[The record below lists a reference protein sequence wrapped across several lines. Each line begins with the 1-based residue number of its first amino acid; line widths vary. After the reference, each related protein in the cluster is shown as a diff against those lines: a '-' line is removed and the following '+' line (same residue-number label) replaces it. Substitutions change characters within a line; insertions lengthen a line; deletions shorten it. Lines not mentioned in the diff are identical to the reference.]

1 MPVRTWGAMGIV
13 AAVLAFFA
21 PSALAAGPVA
31 QATRVGPVPH
41 QQQLQ
46 LVLPL
51 NANLAGLES
60 FAQSV
65 NTPGS
70 PSYGQ
75 YQSIAT
81 LARRFGA
88 GPAASSRVIA
98 YMRAAGATD
107 VKLDAT
113 RLFVDATMSA
123 PRAAR
128 VFGTPLAVFH
138 AARLGR
144 FVAPTRA
151 TRVPPAMRGLVTTVV
166 GLDTRSLTG
175 SSYAHAAKGV
185 RVAAKTGVRAD
196 ATQAHAAAV
205 APSSAAPLTG
215 SPSGCGPALAVQG
228 FTPNQYQTAYGLA
241 PLFASGLRGEGE
253 RVALIEIDGFRFTD
267 LTSFAS
273 CFGLGVPP
281 VRGFGVGLKHPLPPG
296 GEATLDVEV
305 LDAAAPGL
313 KGIDVYETKP
323 SASATLRALT
333 APLQNKGFRP
343 QVISASLGLCEP
355 DVFLAIGL
363 KGVRSVE
370 GSLAMAAGSGIS
382 FLASSGDSGSADCVD
397 LTGEPVARLSVNYPS
412 SSPWVTGVGGTN
424 FALTP
429 ANTIAAQIV
438 WNDTSL
444 QPGAAGGGGTSQL
457 FKRPSYQK
465 GTVNKNRRFLPDVSM
480 LADIAPGYTVFCSA
494 TPDCVNSQSTNPWQ
508 TVGGTSAAT
517 PLLAGGLALVD
528 QSQRLNG
535 RHDVGFVNPLLYK
548 IGRNPALR
556 GNVFSDVQEFSNDI
570 GPFITRNHR
579 SLGCC
584 SAGPGFD
591 RASGWGSVNL
601 TGLAGTAFTLTHP
614 HVGLSLPRHQHP
626 AKLGALFATLS
637 CSAACRVGAFAD
649 VRIGGGRPFKIVSG
663 IATLGAAGKTT
674 VLMGFGSRHL
684 HDMRSGLHHHRG
696 VTINVF
702 GRLYGGSGT
711 HIVARTGSKTLRI
724 HG

>member
-1 MPVRTWGAMGIV
+1 M
-13 AAVLAFFA
+13 
-21 PSALAAGPVA
+21 
-31 QATRVGPVPH
+31 
-41 QQQLQ
+41 
-46 LVLPL
+46 LPL
-51 NANLAGLES
+51 NADLAGLES

-75 YQSIAT
+75 YESVAR

-88 GPAASSRVIA
+88 GPAASSRVMA

-123 PRAAR
+123 PQAAR
-128 VFGTPLAVFH
+128 VFSTPLAVFH
-138 AARLGR
+138 GARLGR
-144 FVAPTRA
+144 FVAPTHA
-151 TRVPPAMRGLVTTVV
+151 ARVPVALQGLVTTVV

-175 SSYAHAAKGV
+175 KSYTHASKGV
-185 RVAAKTGVRAD
+185 RSKAKTGVGAD
-196 ATQAHAAAV
+196 VRAHAAA
-205 APSSAAPLTG
+205 AQPSSVAPLTG

-228 FTPNQYQTAYGLA
+228 FTPNQYETAYGLA

-253 RVALIEIDGFRFTD
+253 RVALIEIDGFRASD
-267 LTSFAS
+267 LSSFAS
-273 CFGLGVPP
+273 CFGLSVPP
-281 VRGFGVGLKHPLPPG
+281 VRGFGVGLKHALPPG

-333 APLQNKGFRP
+333 SPLQNRGFRP

-363 KGVRSVE
+363 KGLRSVE

-382 FLASSGDSGSADCVD
+382 FLASSGDQGSADCVD
-397 LTGEPVARLSVNYPS
+397 LTGSPVARLSVNYPS

-465 GTVNKNRRFLPDVSM
+465 GTVTKNRRFLPDVSM

-494 TPDCVNSQSTNPWQ
+494 TPDCVNSESTNPWQ

-528 QSQRLNG
+528 ESQRLNG
-535 RHDVGFVNPLLYK
+535 RHDVGFVNPLLYR
-548 IGRNPALR
+548 IGRNRALR
-556 GNVFSDVQEFSNDI
+556 ASVFSDVQEFSNDI

-601 TGLAGTAFTLTHP
+601 AGLAGTAFRLTHP

-649 VRIGGGRPFKIVSG
+649 VRIGSGKAFKILSG

-674 VLMGFGSRHL
+674 VLMGFGSKHL
-684 HDMRSGLHHHRG
+684 SKMRSGLRHHRG
-696 VTINVF
+696 ITIKVF
-702 GRLYGGSGT
+702 GRLYGGGT
-711 HIVARTGSKTLRI
+711 HVVARTGSKTIHI

>member
-1 MPVRTWGAMGIV
+1 MRTWGALGIV
-13 AAVLAFFA
+13 AAVLAFLA
-21 PSALAAGPVA
+21 PSALASGPVA
-31 QATRVGPVPH
+31 QATRVGPVPR

-51 NANLAGLES
+51 NADLAGLES

-75 YQSIAT
+75 YESIAT

-88 GPAASSRVIA
+88 SPAASSRVMA

-123 PRAAR
+123 PRAAQ
-128 VFGTPLAVFH
+128 VFSTPLAVFH

-144 FVAPTRA
+144 FVAPTHA
-151 TRVPPAMRGLVTTVV
+151 ARVPTALQGLVTTVV

-175 SSYAHAAKGV
+175 KSYTHASKGV
-185 RVAAKTGVRAD
+185 RAKAKTGVGAD
-196 ATQAHAAAV
+196 VRAHAAAGQ
-205 APSSAAPLTG
+205 PSSVAPLTG
-215 SPSGCGPALAVQG
+215 SQSGCGPALAVQG
-228 FTPNQYQTAYGLA
+228 FTPNQYETAYGFA
-241 PLFASGLRGEGE
+241 PLFGSGLHGEGE
-253 RVALIEIDGFRFTD
+253 RVALIEIDGFRFSD

-273 CFGLGVPP
+273 CFGLSVPP
-281 VRGFGVGLKHPLPPG
+281 VRGFGVGLKHALPPG

-333 APLQNKGFRP
+333 SPLQNRGFKP

-363 KGVRSVE
+363 KGLRSVE

-382 FLASSGDSGSADCVD
+382 FLASSGDQGSADCVD
-397 LTGEPVARLSVNYPS
+397 LTGAPIARLSVNYPS

-465 GTVNKNRRFLPDVSM
+465 GTVTKDRRFLPDVSM

-494 TPDCVNSQSTNPWQ
+494 TPDCVNSESTNPWQ

-517 PLLAGGLALVD
+517 PLLAGGLAVVD
-528 QSQRLNG
+528 EALRLNG
-535 RHDVGFVNPLLYK
+535 RQGVGFANPLLYK
-548 IGRNPALR
+548 IGRNRALR
-556 GNVFSDVQEFSNDI
+556 GLVFSDVQEFSNDI
-570 GPFITRNHR
+570 GPFITRSHR

-584 SAGPGFD
+584 KAGPGFD
-591 RASGWGSVNL
+591 RASGWGSVNVAGL
-601 TGLAGTAFTLTHP
+601 TSAAEQLIHP
-614 HVGLSLPRHQHP
+614 RVGLSLPRHQHP

-637 CSAACRVGAFAD
+637 CSAACRVGALAD
-649 VRIGGGRPFKIVSG
+649 VRIGRGKAFKIFSG
-663 IATLGAAGKTT
+663 IAALGAAGKTT
-674 VLMGFGSRHL
+674 VLMGFGRKHL
-684 HDMRSGLHHHRG
+684 GKMRSGLHHHRG
-696 VTINVF
+696 ITITVF
-702 GRLYGGSGT
+702 GRLYGAGT
-711 HIVARTGSKTLRI
+711 HVVKQTGSKTLRI

>member
-1 MPVRTWGAMGIV
+1 VRTWGASGIV

-21 PSALAAGPVA
+21 PGALAAGPAA
-31 QATRVGPVPH
+31 QVTRVGPVPP
-41 QQQLQ
+41 QQQLE
-46 LVLPL
+46 LVLPM
-51 NANLAGLES
+51 NADLAGLES

-70 PSYGQ
+70 PEYGQ
-75 YQSIAT
+75 YESVAT

-88 GPAASSRVIA
+88 SPAASSRVMA

-113 RLFVDATMSA
+113 RLFVDATMTA

-138 AARLGR
+138 SARQGR
-144 FVAPTRA
+144 FVAPTSA
-151 TRVPPAMRGLVTTVV
+151 ARVPAALRGLVTTVV
-166 GLDTRSLTG
+166 GLNTRSLTG
-175 SSYAHAAKGV
+175 SSYTHAAKGV
-185 RVAAKTGVRAD
+185 RAKAKTGVRAD
-196 ATQAHAAAV
+196 VRAHAAA
-205 APSSAAPLTG
+205 APPSSAAPLTG
-215 SPSGCGPALAVQG
+215 TPSGCAPALAVQG
-228 FTPNQYQTAYGLA
+228 FTPVQYETAYGFA
-241 PLFASGLRGEGE
+241 PLFGSGLTGQGE

-333 APLQNKGFRP
+333 APLQNRGFKP

-363 KGVRSVE
+363 KGLRSVE

-382 FLASSGDSGSADCVD
+382 FLASSGDQGSADCVD
-397 LTGEPVARLSVNYPS
+397 LTGAPVNRLAVNYPS

-429 ANTIAAQIV
+429 SNTIAAQVV

-465 GTVNKNRRFLPDVSM
+465 GTVNRNRRFLPDVSM

-494 TPDCVNSQSTNPWQ
+494 TPDCVNSENTNPWQ

-528 QSQRLNG
+528 QDLRLNG
-535 RHDVGFVNPLLYK
+535 RHGVGFVNPMLYK
-548 IGRNPALR
+548 IGRNRALR
-556 GNVFSDVQEFSNDI
+556 GQVFSDVQEFSNDI
-570 GPFITRNHR
+570 GPFITRSHR

-601 TGLAGTAFTLTHP
+601 SGLAAVSTLLIHP
-614 HVGLSLPRHQHP
+614 NVGLSLPRHQHP
-626 AKLGALFATLS
+626 AKLGAVAATLS
-637 CSAACRVGAFAD
+637 CSAACRVGAFAE
-649 VRIGGGRPFKIVSG
+649 VQIGRGKAFKVFSG
-663 IATLGAAGKTT
+663 IATLLGRGSTT
-674 VLMGFGSRHL
+674 VLMGFGRKHL
-684 HDMRSGLHHHRG
+684 GKMRSGLHHHRG
-696 VTINVF
+696 VSITVF
-702 GRLYGGSGT
+702 GRLYGGGSN
-711 HIVARTGSKTLRI
+711 VVKRTGSKTLHI

>member
-1 MPVRTWGAMGIV
+1 
-13 AAVLAFFA
+13 VLAFFA
-21 PSALAAGPVA
+21 PAALADGPVA
-31 QATRVGPVPH
+31 NATRVGPVPH

-51 NANLAGLES
+51 NADLAGLEQ
-60 FAQSV
+60 FAQTV
-65 NTPGS
+65 NEPGS

-75 YQSIAT
+75 FESVAT

-88 GPAASSRVIA
+88 SPATSARVMS

-113 RLFVDATMSA
+113 RLFVDVTMTA

-128 VFGTPLAVFH
+128 VFGTGLAVFH
-138 AARLGR
+138 SARLGR
-144 FVAPTRA
+144 FVAPIGA
-151 TRVPPAMRGLVTTVV
+151 ARVPAALHGLVTTVV
-166 GLDTRSLTG
+166 GLDTHSLTG
-175 SSYAHAAKGV
+175 SSYTHASKA
-185 RVAAKTGVRAD
+185 VRAKAVRPD
-196 ATQAHAAAV
+196 VWAHAAA
-205 APSSAAPLTG
+205 AQPSSVAPLTG
-215 SPSGCGPALAVQG
+215 TPSGCGAGLAAEG
-228 FTPNQYQTAYGLA
+228 FTPNQYETAYGFA
-241 PLFASGLRGEGE
+241 PLFGGGLSGQGE
-253 RVALIEIDGFRFTD
+253 RVALIEIDGFRPSD
-267 LTSFAS
+267 ITSFAS
-273 CFGLGVPP
+273 CFGLSVPHIS
-281 VRGFGVGLKHPLPPG
+281 GFGVGVKHALPPG

-305 LDAAAPGL
+305 LDAAAPNL

-333 APLQNKGFRP
+333 APLQNRGFKP

-363 KGVRSVE
+363 KGLRSVE

-382 FLASSGDSGSADCVD
+382 FLASSGDQGSADCVD
-397 LTGEPVARLSVNYPS
+397 LTGAPVDRLSVNYPS

-457 FKRPSYQK
+457 FRRPGYQK
-465 GTVNKNRRFLPDVSM
+465 PTVSRNRRYVPDVSM

-494 TPDCVNSQSTNPWQ
+494 TPDCVNSETTNPWQ

-528 QSQRLNG
+528 ESQRLNG
-535 RHDVGFVNPLLYK
+535 RRDVGFVNPLLYK
-548 IGRNPALR
+548 IGRNRSLR
-556 GNVFSDVQEFSNDI
+556 GHVFSDVVEFGNDI
-570 GPFITRNHR
+570 GPFITRRHR

-584 SAGPGFD
+584 TAGPGFD

-601 TGLAGTAFTLTHP
+601 TGLAQVAFSLTHP
-614 HVGLSLPRHQHP
+614 RIGLSLPRHQHP
-626 AKLGALFATLS
+626 ARLGALFATLS
-637 CSAACRVGAFAD
+637 CSAACRVGALAE
-649 VRIGGGRPFKIVSG
+649 VRIGGGKPFRVHSG
-663 IATLGAAGKTT
+663 IATLAARGKTT
-674 VLMGFGSRHL
+674 VLFGFGPRNL
-684 HDMRSGLHHHRG
+684 RKMRSGLHHHHG
-696 VTINVF
+696 ITIKVF
-702 GRLYGGSGT
+702 GRLYGSGT
-711 HIVARTGSKTLRI
+711 HVVKRTGSKTLRI
-724 HG
+724 RG

>member
-1 MPVRTWGAMGIV
+1 
-13 AAVLAFFA
+13 VLAFLA
-21 PSALAAGPVA
+21 PSALASGPVA
-31 QATRVGPVPH
+31 QATRVGPVPR

-51 NANLAGLES
+51 NADLAGLES

-75 YQSIAT
+75 YESIAT

-88 GPAASSRVIA
+88 SPAASSRVMA

-123 PRAAR
+123 PRAAQ
-128 VFGTPLAVFH
+128 VFSTPLAVFH

-144 FVAPTRA
+144 FVAPTHA
-151 TRVPPAMRGLVTTVV
+151 ARVPTALQGLVTTVV

-175 SSYAHAAKGV
+175 KSYTHASKGV
-185 RVAAKTGVRAD
+185 RAKAKTGVGAD
-196 ATQAHAAAV
+196 VRAHAAAGQ
-205 APSSAAPLTG
+205 PSSVAPLTG
-215 SPSGCGPALAVQG
+215 SQSGCRPALAVQG
-228 FTPNQYQTAYGLA
+228 FTPNQYETAYGFA
-241 PLFASGLRGEGE
+241 PLFGAGLHGEGE
-253 RVALIEIDGFRFTD
+253 RVALIEIDGFRFSD

-273 CFGLGVPP
+273 CFGLSVPP
-281 VRGFGVGLKHPLPPG
+281 VRGFGVGLKHALPPG

-333 APLQNKGFRP
+333 SPLQNRGFKP

-363 KGVRSVE
+363 KGLRSVE

-382 FLASSGDSGSADCVD
+382 FLASSGDQGSADCVD
-397 LTGEPVARLSVNYPS
+397 LTGAPIARLSVNYPS

-465 GTVNKNRRFLPDVSM
+465 GTVTKDRRFLPDVSM

-494 TPDCVNSQSTNPWQ
+494 TPDCVNSESTNPWQ

-517 PLLAGGLALVD
+517 PLLAGGLAVVD
-528 QSQRLNG
+528 EALRLNG
-535 RHDVGFVNPLLYK
+535 RQGVGFANPLLYK
-548 IGRNPALR
+548 IGRNRALR
-556 GNVFSDVQEFSNDI
+556 GLVFSDVQEFSNDI
-570 GPFITRNHR
+570 GPFITRSHR

-584 SAGPGFD
+584 KAGPGFD
-591 RASGWGSVNL
+591 RASGWGSVNVAGL
-601 TGLAGTAFTLTHP
+601 TSAAEQLIHP
-614 HVGLSLPRHQHP
+614 RVGLSLPRHQHP

-637 CSAACRVGAFAD
+637 CSAACRVGALAD
-649 VRIGGGRPFKIVSG
+649 VRIGRGKAFKIFSG
-663 IATLGAAGKTT
+663 IAALGAAGKTT
-674 VLMGFGSRHL
+674 VLMGFGRKHL
-684 HDMRSGLHHHRG
+684 GNMRSGLHHHRG
-696 VTINVF
+696 ITITVF
-702 GRLYGGSGT
+702 GRLYSAGT
-711 HIVARTGSKTLRI
+711 HVVKQTGSKTLRI

>member
-1 MPVRTWGAMGIV
+1 LLVRTWGALGIV
-13 AAVLAFFA
+13 VAVLAFAA
-21 PSALAAGPVA
+21 PAALAAGPVA

-51 NANLAGLES
+51 NANLAGLQS
-60 FAQSV
+60 FARSV
-65 NTPGS
+65 TTPGS
-70 PSYGQ
+70 PDYGR
-75 YQSIAT
+75 YESIST
-81 LARRFGA
+81 LAGRFGA
-88 GPAASSRVIA
+88 TTATSSRVVD

-123 PRAAR
+123 PRAAH
-128 VFGTPLAVFH
+128 VFGTGLAVFH

-144 FVAPTRA
+144 FVAPTGA
-151 TRVPPAMRGLVTTVV
+151 ARVPAALRGLVTTVV

-175 SSYAHAAKGV
+175 SSYAHATKGV
-185 RVAAKTGVRAD
+185 RAAAKSGVK
-196 ATQAHAAAV
+196 AHAAA
-205 APSSAAPLTG
+205 AQPSSATQLSGTPA
-215 SPSGCGPALAVQG
+215 GCGPALAVSG
-228 FTPNQYQTAYGLA
+228 FTPAQYETAYGFS
-241 PLFASGLRGEGE
+241 PLFASGLHGEGE
-253 RVALIEIDGFRFTD
+253 RVALIEIDGFRPTD
-267 LTSFAS
+267 ITSFAS

-281 VRGFGVGLKHPLPPG
+281 IHGFGVGVKHALPPG

-305 LDAAAPGL
+305 LDAAAPAL

-333 APLQNKGFRP
+333 APLQNRGFKP

-363 KGVRSVE
+363 RGLRSVE
-370 GSLAMAAGSGIS
+370 ASLAMAAGSGIS
-382 FLASSGDSGSADCVD
+382 FLASSGDQGSADCVD
-397 LTGEPVARLSVNYPS
+397 LTGAPVDRLAVNYPS

-438 WNDTSL
+438 WNDAAL

-465 GTVNKNRRFLPDVSM
+465 GTVKKNRRFLPDVSM

-494 TPDCVNSQSTNPWQ
+494 TPDCVNSENTNPWQ

-528 QSQRLNG
+528 ESQRLNG
-535 RHDVGFVNPLLYK
+535 RRDVGFANPLLYK
-548 IGRNPALR
+548 IGRNRSLR
-556 GNVFSDVQEFSNDI
+556 GRVFSDVTAFSNDI
-570 GPFITRNHR
+570 GPFITRRHR

-584 SAGPGFD
+584 KAGPGFD

-601 TGLAGTAFTLTHP
+601 TGLAQVAVALTHP

-626 AKLGALFATLS
+626 AKLGAVFATLS
-637 CSAACRVGAFAD
+637 CSAACRVGAFAE
-649 VRIGGGRPFKIVSG
+649 VRIGRGRPFRIYSG
-663 IATLGAAGKTT
+663 IAALGAAGQTT
-674 VLMGFGSRHL
+674 VLMGFGSKHL
-684 HDMRSGLHHHRG
+684 RKMRSGLHHHHG
-696 VTINVF
+696 IAIKVF
-702 GRLYGGSGT
+702 GRLYGGGT
-711 HIVARTGSKTLRI
+711 HVVKRTGSKTIHI